1 MAVQLGPPVVEVAAG
16 AVEGAVGGKKIDAL
30 RIPRV
35 IRASGSSMQ
44 TYIKHMLGGGMR
56 AEGMKV

>member
-35 IRASGSSMQ
+35 IRSSMQ